1 MGIMEEFGKAWN
13 RSDYDASDTEEHER
27 YSKSPT
33 YNRDCR
39 ADWHRKAT
47 RRLTDN
53 DDEET

>member
-1 MGIMEEFGKAWN
+1 MEEFGKAWN